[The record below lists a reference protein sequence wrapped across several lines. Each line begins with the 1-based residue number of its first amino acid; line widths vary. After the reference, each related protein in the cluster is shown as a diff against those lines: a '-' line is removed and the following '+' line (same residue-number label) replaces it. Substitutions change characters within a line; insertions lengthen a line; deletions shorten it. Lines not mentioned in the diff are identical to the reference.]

1 MKNLIL
7 STAIFVYIGKFHG
20 QLREYYSGVSYS
32 NYFWNVPR
40 SENNQMNYAPGFQV
54 GVMASPKLKIFR
66 FLSNNVISPY
76 TAAEYSFST
85 IKLANS
91 NEIKLHSLRASLP
104 VRIKLIN
111 YNNKKNSIAALVEPG
126 ANLNFFQ
133 QNSSRSDLNLRI
145 NPFDFYINFGLGT
158 TYNLKVKEVEKAGFK
173 FSGISL
179 YANKFVPIKVT
190 RVFSVNSTGMLDQV
204 RLNVGMRFTY
214 QEPPKK
220 SIFKKN
226 SLRIKKIKRIRQLFL
241 MS

>member
-1 MKNLIL
+1 MKKGLLLLVLLLI
-7 STAIFVYIGKFHG
+7 TGKSISQF
-20 QLREYYSGVSYS
+20 REYYSGVSYS
-32 NYFWNVPR
+32 NYFWNVPH
-40 SENNQMNYAPGFQV
+40 SENNQLRYSPGFQV
-54 GVMASPKLKIFR
+54 GAMASPKLKIFR
-66 FLSNNVISPY
+66 FLSNNIISPY

-85 IKLANS
+85 IQLANT
-91 NEIKLHSLRASLP
+91 NEIKLHSLRASFP

-111 YNNKKNSIAALVEPG
+111 YNTKKNAIAALVEPG

-133 QNSSRSDLNLRI
+133 QNSSRSDLDLRV

-226 SLRIKKIKRIRQLFL
+226 SSKNKKNKKN
-241 MS
+241 

>member
-1 MKNLIL
+1 MKSLIL
-7 STAIFVYIGKFHG
+7 SVVIFLFFGKFQS

-32 NYFWNVPR
+32 NYFWNVPH
-40 SENNQMNYAPGFQV
+40 SENNQLRYSPGFQI
-54 GVMASPKLKIFR
+54 GAMASPKLKVFR
-66 FLSNNVISPY
+66 FLSNNIISPY
-76 TAAEYSFST
+76 TAAEYSYST
-85 IKLANS
+85 IKLANT

-104 VRIKLIN
+104 VRIKLIS
-111 YNNKKNSIAALVEPG
+111 YGNKTNSVAALVEPG

-133 QNSSRSDLNLRI
+133 QNSSRSDLNLRV

-204 RLNVGMRFTY
+204 RMNVGMRFTY

-226 SLRIKKIKRIRQLFL
+226 SSKNKKNKKN
-241 MS
+241 

>member
-1 MKNLIL
+1 MKSLVLSVAFLLI
-7 STAIFVYIGKFHG
+7 IGKFHC
-20 QLREYYSGVSYS
+20 QLREYYSGISYS
-32 NYFWNVPR
+32 NYFWNVPH
-40 SENNQMNYAPGFQV
+40 SENNQLRYSPGFQV
-54 GVMASPKLKIFR
+54 GAMASPKLKIFR
-66 FLSNNVISPY
+66 FLSNNSISPY

-85 IKLANS
+85 IKLANT

-111 YNNKKNSIAALVEPG
+111 YNTKKNSIAALVEPG

-133 QNSSRSDLNLRI
+133 QNSSRADMNLRV

-158 TYNLKVKEVEKAGFK
+158 TYNFKSKEVEKAGFK

-204 RLNVGMRFTY
+204 RMNVGMRFTY

-226 SLRIKKIKRIRQLFL
+226 SSKNKKNK
-241 MS
+241 

>member
-1 MKNLIL
+1 
-7 STAIFVYIGKFHG
+7 
-20 QLREYYSGVSYS
+20 
-32 NYFWNVPR
+32 
-40 SENNQMNYAPGFQV
+40 
-54 GVMASPKLKIFR
+54 
-66 FLSNNVISPY
+66 
-76 TAAEYSFST
+76 
-85 IKLANS
+85 LANT

-104 VRIKLIN
+104 VRIKLIH
-111 YNNKKNSIAALVEPG
+111 YNTKKNAIAALVEPG

-133 QNSSRSDLNLRI
+133 QNSSRSDLNLRV
-145 NPFDFYINFGLGT
+145 NTFDFYINFGLGT

-226 SLRIKKIKRIRQLFL
+226 SSKNKKDKKN
-241 MS
+241 

>member
-1 MKNLIL
+1 MKKGLLLFVLLLITVK
-7 STAIFVYIGKFHG
+7 STS

-32 NYFWNVPR
+32 NYFWNVPH
-40 SENNQMNYAPGFQV
+40 SENNQLRYSPGFQV
-54 GVMASPKLKIFR
+54 GAMASPKLKIFR
-66 FLSNNVISPY
+66 FLSNNIISPY

-85 IKLANS
+85 IQLANT
-91 NEIKLHSLRASLP
+91 NEIKLHSLRASFP

-111 YNNKKNSIAALVEPG
+111 YNTKKNAIAALVEPG

-133 QNSSRSDLNLRI
+133 QNSSRSDLDLRV

-158 TYNLKVKEVEKAGFK
+158 TYNLKVKDVEKAGFK

-226 SLRIKKIKRIRQLFL
+226 SSKNKKNKKN
-241 MS
+241 

>member
-1 MKNLIL
+1 MKKGLLLFVLLLITVKL
-7 STAIFVYIGKFHG
+7 TS

-66 FLSNNVISPY
+66 FLSNNIISPY

-104 VRIKLIN
+104 VRIKLIH
-111 YNNKKNSIAALVEPG
+111 YNNKQNSIAALVEPG

-133 QNSSRSDLNLRI
+133 QNSSRSDLNLRV

-158 TYNLKVKEVEKAGFK
+158 TYNFKTKEVEKAGFN

-190 RVFSVNSTGMLDQV
+190 QIFTSNSTGMLDQV
-204 RLNVGMRFTY
+204 RINVGLRFAY

-226 SLRIKKIKRIRQLFL
+226 STKNKKNKRN
-241 MS
+241 

>member
-7 STAIFVYIGKFHG
+7 SVAIFLFIGNVQS
-20 QLREYYSGVSYS
+20 QLREYYSGISYS
-32 NYFWNVPR
+32 NYFWNAPL
-40 SENNQMNYAPGFQV
+40 SENNQLRYSPGFQI
-54 GVMASPKLKIFR
+54 GAMASPKLKIFR
-66 FLSNNVISPY
+66 FLSNNIISPY

-85 IKLANS
+85 IQLANT

-104 VRIKLIN
+104 VRIKLIS
-111 YNNKKNSIAALVEPG
+111 YGNKTNSVAAMVEPG

-133 QNSSRSDLNLRI
+133 QNSSRSDLNLRV
-145 NPFDFYINFGLGT
+145 NPFDLYINFGLGT

-204 RLNVGMRFTY
+204 RINIGMRFTY

-226 SLRIKKIKRIRQLFL
+226 STNNKKNKKN
-241 MS
+241 

>member
-1 MKNLIL
+1 MKSLIL
-7 STAIFVYIGKFHG
+7 SVVFLLIIDKIHG
-20 QLREYYSGVSYS
+20 QLREYYSGVSSS
-32 NYFWNVPR
+32 NYFWNVPH
-40 SENNQMNYAPGFQV
+40 SENNQMNYSPGIQV

-66 FLSNNVISPY
+66 FLSNNSISPY

-85 IKLANS
+85 IKLANT

-111 YNNKKNSIAALVEPG
+111 YNTKKNSIAALVEPG

-133 QNSSRSDLNLRI
+133 QNSSRTDLNLRV

-158 TYNLKVKEVEKAGFK
+158 TYNFKTKEVEKAGFK

-220 SIFKKN
+220 SIFKKKSTKN
-226 SLRIKKIKRIRQLFL
+226 KKNKKN
-241 MS
+241 

>member
-32 NYFWNVPR
+32 NYFWNVPH
-40 SENNQMNYAPGFQV
+40 SENNQLRYSPGFQV
-54 GVMASPKLKIFR
+54 GAMASPKLKIFR
-66 FLSNNVISPY
+66 FLSNNIISPY

-104 VRIKLIN
+104 VRIKLIH

-133 QNSSRSDLNLRI
+133 QNSSRSDLNLRV

-173 FSGISL
+173 FAGISL

-226 SLRIKKIKRIRQLFL
+226 SSKNKKNKKN
-241 MS
+241 

>member
-1 MKNLIL
+1 MKSLVLSVVVLLI
-7 STAIFVYIGKFHG
+7 IGKFHS

-32 NYFWNVPR
+32 NYFWNVPH
-40 SENNQMNYAPGFQV
+40 SENNQLRYSPGFQV
-54 GVMASPKLKIFR
+54 GAMASPKLKIFR

-85 IKLANS
+85 FKLANS

-158 TYNLKVKEVEKAGFK
+158 TYNLKVKDVEKAGFK

-226 SLRIKKIKRIRQLFL
+226 SSKNKKNKKN
-241 MS
+241 

>member
-1 MKNLIL
+1 MKSLVLSVVIL
-7 STAIFVYIGKFHG
+7 LFAGKFQS

-32 NYFWNVPR
+32 NYFWNVPH
-40 SENNQMNYAPGFQV
+40 SENNQLRYSPGFQI
-54 GVMASPKLKIFR
+54 GAMASPKLKVFR
-66 FLSNNVISPY
+66 FLSNNIISPY
-76 TAAEYSFST
+76 TAAEYSYST
-85 IKLANS
+85 IKLANT
-91 NEIKLHSLRASLP
+91 NEIYLHSIRASLP

-111 YNNKKNSIAALVEPG
+111 YNNKKNAIAALVEPG

-133 QNSSRSDLNLRI
+133 QNSTRTDLNLRV

-179 YANKFVPIKVT
+179 YANKFVPVKVT

-226 SLRIKKIKRIRQLFL
+226 SSKNKKNKKN
-241 MS
+241 

>member
-1 MKNLIL
+1 MKKGLLLFVLLLITVK
-7 STAIFVYIGKFHG
+7 STS

-32 NYFWNVPR
+32 NYFWNVPH
-40 SENNQMNYAPGFQV
+40 SENNQLRYSPGFQV
-54 GVMASPKLKIFR
+54 GAMASPKLKIFR
-66 FLSNNVISPY
+66 FLSNNIISPY

-85 IKLANS
+85 IQLANT
-91 NEIKLHSLRASLP
+91 NEIKLHSLRASFP

-111 YNNKKNSIAALVEPG
+111 YNTKKNAIAALVEPG

-133 QNSSRSDLNLRI
+133 QNSSRSDLDLRV

-226 SLRIKKIKRIRQLFL
+226 SSKNKKNKKN
-241 MS
+241 

>member
-1 MKNLIL
+1 MKKGLLLFVLLLITVK
-7 STAIFVYIGKFHG
+7 STS

-32 NYFWNVPR
+32 NYFWNVPH
-40 SENNQMNYAPGFQV
+40 SENNQLRYSPGFQV
-54 GVMASPKLKIFR
+54 GAMASPKLKIFR
-66 FLSNNVISPY
+66 FLSNNIISPY

-85 IKLANS
+85 IQLANT
-91 NEIKLHSLRASLP
+91 NEIKLHSLRASFP

-111 YNNKKNSIAALVEPG
+111 YNTKKNAIAALVEPG

-133 QNSSRSDLNLRI
+133 QNSSRSDLNLRV

-226 SLRIKKIKRIRQLFL
+226 SSKNKKNKKN
-241 MS
+241 

>member
-1 MKNLIL
+1 MKNLFL
-7 STAIFVYIGKFHG
+7 SVAIFLYSGKVQS

-32 NYFWNVPR
+32 NYFWNAPLA
-40 SENNQMNYAPGFQV
+40 ENNQIRYSPGFQV
-54 GVMASPKLKIFR
+54 GAMASPKLKIFR
-66 FLSNNVISPY
+66 FLSNNIISPY
-76 TAAEYSFST
+76 TAAEYSYST
-85 IKLANS
+85 LKLANE
-91 NEIKLHSLRASLP
+91 NEINLHSLRASLP

-111 YNNKKNSIAALVEPG
+111 YNNKKNAIAALVEPG

-133 QNSSRSDLNLRI
+133 QNSFRSDLNLRV

-158 TYNLKVKEVEKAGFK
+158 TYNFKTQEVEKAGFK

-190 RVFSVNSTGMLDQV
+190 RVFSINSPGMLDQV
-204 RLNVGMRFTY
+204 RLNVGLRFTY

-226 SLRIKKIKRIRQLFL
+226 SAKNKKNEKN
-241 MS
+241 

>member
-1 MKNLIL
+1 MKSLIL
-7 STAIFVYIGKFHG
+7 SVVFLLIIDKFHG

-32 NYFWNVPR
+32 NYFWNVPH
-40 SENNQMNYAPGFQV
+40 SENNQLRYSPGFQV
-54 GVMASPKLKIFR
+54 GAMASPKLKIFR
-66 FLSNNVISPY
+66 FLSNNIISPY

-91 NEIKLHSLRASLP
+91 NEINLHSLRASLP
-104 VRIKLIN
+104 VRVKLIN
-111 YNNKKNSIAALVEPG
+111 YNTKKNAIAALIEPG
-126 ANLNFFQ
+126 ANLIFFQ
-133 QNSSRSDLNLRI
+133 QNSSRSDLDLRV

-226 SLRIKKIKRIRQLFL
+226 SSKNKKNKKN
-241 MS
+241 

>member
-7 STAIFVYIGKFHG
+7 SAAIFVCIGKFHG
-20 QLREYYSGVSYS
+20 QLREYYSGVSYT
-32 NYFWNVPR
+32 NYFWNVPH
-40 SENNQMNYAPGFQV
+40 SENNQLRYSPGFQV
-54 GVMASPKLKIFR
+54 GAMASPKLKIFR
-66 FLSNNVISPY
+66 FLSNNIISPY

-91 NEIKLHSLRASLP
+91 NEINLHSLRASFP

-111 YNNKKNSIAALVEPG
+111 YNTKKNAIAALVEPG

-133 QNSSRSDLNLRI
+133 QNSSRSDLDLRV

-226 SLRIKKIKRIRQLFL
+226 SSKNKKDKKN
-241 MS
+241 